1 MGFAHASRVR
11 SQGIGPRRRKRWSRS
26 GCTDGRNRR
35 QPGRLDRHRGAS
47 CRRRRLP
54 GRRPPAQ
61 RAPCRSQPSDD
72 SCRHARPA
80 LPHEHGRAAG
90 RRHLN
95 KEPRRRPRSRRPGA
109 GRPSSGRRSG
119 LRPARRRRHRRL
131 LHPRANTRTT
141 SIEVLRLSRPDRLAG
156 AGRPSNS
163 SSTGVRL
170 ARRQGRRR
178 LFRTGAN
185 TRGSSIR
192 AVLQRADEET
202 VRTPQHSRSTWI
214 VNCTPTSRN
223 SP

>member
-1 MGFAHASRVR
+1 MRTLRAYAARASGRGGGSAGAALDALTAGTAAGRGDWTGAGVRVAAA
-11 SQGIGPRRRKRWSRS
+11 
-26 GCTDGRNRR
+26 
-35 QPGRLDRHRGAS
+35 GA
-47 CRRRRLP
+47 C
-54 GRRPPAQ
+54 
-61 RAPCRSQPSDD
+61 
-72 SCRHARPA
+72 
-80 LPHEHGRAAG
+80 RAAG

-131 LHPRANTRTT
+131 LHPRANTCTT

-214 VNCTPTSRN
+214 VNCTTTSRN
-223 SP
+223 SPRRSNDQPRSCCDEHCADWSPTQ